1 VAQEAFDNYLKEE
14 GMESHAYQR
23 FEQLLKL
30 VMSVAENRSSTAIVS
45 RRTTRDTVNMEENA
59 ALRKASAALN
69 GHMTRLAERLLLLAE
84 TAEADDATPVSPSSL
99 PSPKISDGQGRQFYV
114 CVELMGKKTAR
125 FCESTS
131 LPTFLEWESPSICR
145 VPRHVASRAAA
156 SASSFM
162 LDENLNGSPSIE
174 QALSGSAEQRMCL
187 AFAEPL
193 LVALSHEISLEN
205 IVFCT
210 VRPNKD
216 GLSMEAIGE
225 NTYVVVSI
233 GYGNVASLLAGKE
246 EGGVEQTKRFLFKNR
261 SSWRENASSSFETPP
276 GSFLEYTVAREF
288 PCALSRQRTL
298 LASEFISKS

>member
-1 VAQEAFDNYLKEE
+1 
-14 GMESHAYQR
+14 MWRH
-23 FEQLLKL
+23 EQQ
-30 VMSVAENRSSTAIVS
+30 S
-45 RRTTRDTVNMEENA
+45 
-59 ALRKASAALN
+59 
-69 GHMTRLAERLLLLAE
+69 
-84 TAEADDATPVSPSSL
+84 
-99 PSPKISDGQGRQFYV
+99 
-114 CVELMGKKTAR
+114 
-125 FCESTS
+125 
-131 LPTFLEWESPSICR
+131 
-145 VPRHVASRAAA
+145 

-261 SSWRENASSSFETPP
+261 SSWRENASSSLETPP